1 LHVHGQTV
9 YLRWHARPSETKTHS
24 YGHKQ
29 ATLKKRAIFVISED
43 DNERMSLAYTADFA
57 ENK

>member
-1 LHVHGQTV
+1 MHGQTV